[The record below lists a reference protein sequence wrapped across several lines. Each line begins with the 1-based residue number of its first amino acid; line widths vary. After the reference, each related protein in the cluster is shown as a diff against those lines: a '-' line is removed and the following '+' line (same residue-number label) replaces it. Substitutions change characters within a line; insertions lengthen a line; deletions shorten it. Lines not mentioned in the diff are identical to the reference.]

1 MQLIA
6 AVDKNWAIGQR
17 GQMLVTIPADQKL
30 FRQETMGK
38 IIVMGRKTL
47 LTLPGERPLDGRINL
62 ILTTDRSF
70 KMKGADVCYSMD
82 EAIEKLEWYKK
93 ERGFTDQDIYIIGG
107 QSIYE
112 QFLPYCDTAHITYI
126 DYAYQAD
133 TYLVNLEKE
142 GWIVTE
148 ESDEQT
154 YFDLCYEFRKY
165 RRGSGN

>member
-6 AVDKNWAIGQR
+6 AVDKNWAIGHK
-17 GQMLVTIPADQKL
+17 GQMLVAIPADQKW

-62 ILTTDRSF
+62 ILTTDKSF
-70 KMKGADVCYSMD
+70 KLKGADVCHGVEEGLNRIKWD
-82 EAIEKLEWYKK
+82 KE
-93 ERGFTDQDIYIIGG
+93 ERGFTDEDVFIIGG
-107 QSIYE
+107 QSVYE

-133 TYLVNLEKE
+133 TYLVNLDKE

-154 YFDLCYEFRKY
+154 YFNLCYEFRKY
-165 RRGSGN
+165 KRP